1 MFEIHFFDKDSLVFM
16 DTSALLAAGTSS
28 NAVNHFLDDLRQMRR
43 DSNST
48 IVVSESVIKELE
60 VLNNGTD
67 DVLCKAAS
75 RVLGSLLS
83 YVKAQEIRLAKNDSE
98 EEGMPLGEAISIF
111 FETQIASLQDDHRIY
126 IVTNDLDRMD
136 RLYNAANGN
145 EVCFCE
151 VEEHK
156 DTCKLVRLTPNMFLK
171 TPKPV
176 KSSEDE
182 SGTQSKEAKDGE
194 QEKRAAKQKRIDAV
208 IQIDSPVTDS
218 ERPEVVRD
226 GKGNIKVPH
235 L

>member
-1 MFEIHFFDKDSLVFM
+1 M

-98 EEGMPLGEAISIF
+98 EEGMPLGEAIFIF

-145 EVCFCE
+145 EVYFCE